1 MALPVFT
8 TTANQPEVVV
18 DGVQGKMRDVT
29 CYRRWAGTYDNN
41 EASTN
46 ELITKADNAVSK
58 MLEVVGCGRI
68 GDGR

>member
-29 CYRRWAGTYDNN
+29 CFDDGQVLMIITRRAPT
-41 EASTN
+41 S
-46 ELITKADNAVSK
+46 
-58 MLEVVGCGRI
+58 
-68 GDGR
+68 